1 MSELKYFIALK
12 CLSFSSM
19 DKNKIDALIALLD
32 DPDSEVID
40 AVTDNLLREG
50 PEIIPQLEKIWESTL
65 DEALQERLENVIHN
79 IQFDNT
85 KKNLIAWCNSGAEY
99 VFDGA
104 AYLAHFQFPEINLQ
118 KLDKEITKIKEDIW
132 LEVNNNL
139 TALEKVKIL
148 NYVIFDIHKYTRN
161 TSNFY
166 SPQNSFINQV
176 IETKKGN
183 PISLAIIYMA
193 VAYKLNLPIYGV
205 NLPKNF
211 ILAYKDE
218 YRQHDSEDE
227 TEDILF
233 YINPYNKG
241 AVLGKREIDYFI
253 EQQQLK
259 QEKSYYTPCTNQE
272 IIVRL
277 INNLILSYE
286 KLGFRDKISRL
297 KELLGIFNPAI

>member
-1 MSELKYFIALK
+1 M
-12 CLSFSSM
+12 
-19 DKNKIDALIALLD
+19 
-32 DPDSEVID
+32 
-40 AVTDNLLREG
+40 
-50 PEIIPQLEKIWESTL
+50 
-65 DEALQERLENVIHN
+65 
-79 IQFDNT
+79 
-85 KKNLIAWCNSGAEY
+85 
-99 VFDGA
+99 
-104 AYLAHFQFPEINLQ
+104 
-118 KLDKEITKIKEDIW
+118 
-132 LEVNNNL
+132 
-139 TALEKVKIL
+139 
-148 NYVIFDIHKYTRN
+148 
-161 TSNFY
+161 
-166 SPQNSFINQV
+166 
-176 IETKKGN
+176 
-183 PISLAIIYMA
+183 AIIYMA